1 MDEEIEGVVTDW
13 IKFTYFIVNC
23 QSQVDEESLRAVMVD
38 SAHIGEINEGF
49 ISQDMERIVV
59 LKGCSKTVGIG
70 DETEGQK
77 CKDIEEVRID
87 DSGNFLHSSVPT
99 IKLKL
104 SVLGIGTNKSH
115 EKIFQVQTLW
125 LN

>member
-49 ISQDMERIVV
+49 ISQDMEPIVV
-59 LKGCSKTVGIG
+59 LKGCSKTIGIG

-77 CKDIEEVRID
+77 CKDIEEVRNG
-87 DSGNFLHSSVPT
+87 DSGNFLHSSAPM
-99 IKLKL
+99 IKPILL
-104 SVLGIGTNKSH
+104 VLGLRRDKSH
-115 EKIFQVQTLW
+115 EKIF
-125 LN
+125 

>member
-13 IKFTYFIVNC
+13 IKLTYFIVNC

-59 LKGCSKTVGIG
+59 LKGCSKTIGIG
-70 DETEGQK
+70 DEAKGQK
-77 CKDIEEVRID
+77 CKDI
-87 DSGNFLHSSVPT
+87 
-99 IKLKL
+99 
-104 SVLGIGTNKSH
+104 
-115 EKIFQVQTLW
+115 
-125 LN
+125 

>member
-1 MDEEIEGVVTDW
+1 LI
-13 IKFTYFIVNC
+13 
-23 QSQVDEESLRAVMVD
+23 A
-38 SAHIGEINEGF
+38 
-49 ISQDMERIVV
+49 QDVERIVV
-59 LKGCSKTVGIG
+59 LKGCSKTIGIG

-87 DSGNFLHSSVPT
+87 ESGDFSHFSVPT

-104 SVLGIGTNKSH
+104 SVLVMGSNKSH
-115 EKIFQVQTLW
+115 EKLFQIQTLW